1 MKAGNVLVVDDEPA
15 IRKALKTTLGAFGF
29 EVQEA
34 SNGESALVNI
44 RESQVDAVLL
54 DINMPGIGGI
64 QTCHSIRQRT
74 LGIGILML
82 TVRDSIDDLEAAFDA
97 GADDYITKPFH
108 FREVAARLRALIRRS
123 RSQEQDPAP
132 PLSIGDVALD
142 SHRRIVRKSG
152 FEVHLTPKEFELL
165 HYLMRHAGV
174 PITHSKLLRAVWGVE
189 YGNET
194 EYLRTFVRQ
203 LRVKIEDDP
212 SSPSYLMTVPFVGY
226 RFSEESSAKCSTELA
241 DVHKRSA

>member
-15 IRKALKTTLGAFGF
+15 IRKALTTTLGALGF
-29 EVQEA
+29 QVQEA

-64 QTCHSIRQRT
+64 QTCQEIRQRT
-74 LGIGILML
+74 LRIGILML
-82 TVRDSIDDLEAAFDA
+82 TVRDTIDDLEAALDA

-123 RSQEQDPAP
+123 RSQEQNPTQ
-132 PLSIGDVALD
+132 PLSIGEVELD
-142 SHRRIVRKSG
+142 SRCRIVKKSG
-152 FEVHLTPKEFELL
+152 IEVHLTPKEFELL
-165 HYLMRHAGV
+165 HYLMAHAGV
-174 PITHSKLLRAVWGVE
+174 PITHSKLLRAVWGIE

-212 SSPSYLMTVPFVGY
+212 SSPSYLVTVPFVGY
-226 RFSEESSAKCSTELA
+226 RFAQEPSAKSSTGLA
-241 DVHKRSA
+241 GVQRRSA